1 MSHPKYTG
9 CIQLETRQ
17 SKPQLTNIQQITNRR
32 WENTAPSGHPIQHP
46 GVKPVGFIVLEFCW
60 SQVFQSS

>member
-17 SKPQLTNIQQITNRR
+17 SKPQVTNIQQITNRR
-32 WENTAPSGHPIQHP
+32 WENTAPSGLWNTDPSIA
-46 GVKPVGFIVLEFCW
+46 EFLKRT
-60 SQVFQSS
+60 V